1 MKYKTCLLLALFS
14 GSLLSAKIENS
25 ILPVLEEIQ
34 DVKNLN
40 PRKYSTN
47 QIKEIR
53 RALERSNEKIRV
65 ISYNMLFDRNDDK
78 LAPENRFPARFPR
91 LIEMVESMQPD
102 VLCIQELQFHQVEKF
117 MQNMGNTYGFYYDG
131 KNGDQDGVL
140 YRKDRFTFLGGR
152 TWDIPHKVV
161 GIPLT
166 MVHLLDKVSG
176 KTSYVFNVH
185 LPFFLPDAR
194 ERVAKAVAKTIRPYA
209 ETNAVILAGDMNTF
223 ANRPDIKT
231 LPCYDGDRIER
242 ILKRGGVT
250 NSRVKSLLGHVG
262 PISTFTNRLGKSE
275 GFEGMGT
282 PGVFLDHIFVSKSV
296 LVLVHGVEPA
306 LVDGHFASDHMPL
319 IVDIIVREPLDPKQK
334 QTR

>member
-1 MKYKTCLLLALFS
+1 MKYKACLLLALFS
-14 GSLLSAKIENS
+14 GSLLSAKIEHS
-25 ILPVLEEIQ
+25 ILPILEEIQ
-34 DVKNLN
+34 DVKNLD
-40 PRKYSTN
+40 PKKYSTN
-47 QIKEIR
+47 QIKEIS
-53 RALERSNEKIRV
+53 RALERSDEKIRV
-65 ISYNMLFDRNDDK
+65 VSYNMLFDRNDEK
-78 LAPENRFPARFPR
+78 LAPENRFPNRFPR

-102 VLCIQELQFHQVEKF
+102 VLCIQELQSHQVEKL
-117 MQNMGNTYGFYYDG
+117 MQNIGSTYGFYYDG

-140 YRKDRFTFLGGR
+140 YRKDRFTLLEGK

-176 KTSYVFNVH
+176 KKSYVFNVH

-194 ERVAKAVAKTIRPYA
+194 ERVAREVAKIIRPYA
-209 ETNAVILAGDMNTF
+209 ETNAVILTGDMNTF

-231 LPCYDGDRIER
+231 LPCYDGDRTVR
-242 ILKRGGVT
+242 LLRRGKVR
-250 NSRVKSLLGHVG
+250 NSRAKSLLGHVG

-282 PGVFLDHIFVSKSV
+282 PGIFLDHIFVSRSI
-296 LVLVHGVEPA
+296 LVLAHAVEPA

-319 IVDIIVREPLDPKQK
+319 IADIIVMEP
-334 QTR
+334 